1 MEGKLKI
8 SFIGDSH
15 IAYWPFESYFPKWE
29 CYNYGVPGKGLDY
42 VEMFHKDVSDSYVV
56 VQLGTNDIY
65 NLNTENMDVYVE
77 RYVKAVGAISSR
89 GTYLFCIFPRNDF
102 MDGTAVNCFIAL
114 LNGKIREKIK
124 EETNVVYL
132 DVFDKLLLND
142 KLNPDLTTTAHF
154 AIQLSYPMS
163 YLQHSLQARAG
174 GLFVLVESVGVD
186 VQRGGGQHRSSAA
199 AW

>member
-1 MEGKLKI
+1 MGMLQLWC
-8 SFIGDSH
+8 S
-15 IAYWPFESYFPKWE
+15 
-29 CYNYGVPGKGLDY
+29 GKGLDY

-142 KLNPDLTTTAHF
+142 KLNPDLTIDDLH
-154 AIQLSYPMS
+154 LNG
-163 YLQHSLQARAG
+163 AG
-174 GLFVLVESVGVD
+174 YRILVYTLRDLFLTD
-186 VQRGGGQHRSSAA
+186 R
-199 AW
+199 

>member
-1 MEGKLKI
+1 VEWLSTKTGEEVGMEGKLKI

-142 KLNPDLTTTAHF
+142 KLNPDLTIDDLH
-154 AIQLSYPMS
+154 LNG
-163 YLQHSLQARAG
+163 AG
-174 GLFVLVESVGVD
+174 YRILVYTLRDLFLTD
-186 VQRGGGQHRSSAA
+186 R
-199 AW
+199 

>member
-65 NLNTENMDVYVE
+65 NLNTENMDVYVAVCNTHHNG
-77 RYVKAVGAISSR
+77 RKRIQHITRFPCLLCHFSPSVCLYVI
-89 GTYLFCIFPRNDF
+89 
-102 MDGTAVNCFIAL
+102 
-114 LNGKIREKIK
+114 
-124 EETNVVYL
+124 
-132 DVFDKLLLND
+132 
-142 KLNPDLTTTAHF
+142 
-154 AIQLSYPMS
+154 
-163 YLQHSLQARAG
+163 
-174 GLFVLVESVGVD
+174 
-186 VQRGGGQHRSSAA
+186 AA
-199 AW
+199 AHLCGFHQWRNQLFLT

>member
-1 MEGKLKI
+1 MEWLSKKTGEEVGMEGKLKI

-29 CYNYGVPGKGLDY
+29 CYNYGVPGKGLD
-42 VEMFHKDVSDSYVV
+42 
-56 VQLGTNDIY
+56 
-65 NLNTENMDVYVE
+65 YVE

-142 KLNPDLTTTAHF
+142 KLNPDLTIDDLH
-154 AIQLSYPMS
+154 LNG
-163 YLQHSLQARAG
+163 AG
-174 GLFVLVESVGVD
+174 YRILVYTLRDLFLTD
-186 VQRGGGQHRSSAA
+186 R
-199 AW
+199 